1 MQAVSLLDRA
11 QRTGSSGS
19 MHCSAS
25 ATPGRQARPCRR
37 HLDWI
42 GGLLERLLR
51 NAGMEHDVAHLLTSP
66 AGLADSSAELV
77 DRFT

>member
-1 MQAVSLLDRA
+1 
-11 QRTGSSGS
+11 
-19 MHCSAS
+19 
-25 ATPGRQARPCRR
+25 
-37 HLDWI
+37 
-42 GGLLERLLR
+42 LLERLLR